1 LQGFHAMYKKIAIGT
16 VVLAPLL
23 AQIASQWTPSAATV
37 PTVSP
42 ADVAVPATAPAL
54 ARKSAPGTVSAM
66 HYSPI
71 TPAGGVM
78 QAADPMDTT
87 PTLDPTSIAASAMDL
102 SGATPP
108 PAPAVTPVPMP
119 APISATVPD
128 MPSGQTH
135 HPKKP
140 EGPDRY

>member
-1 LQGFHAMYKKIAIGT
+1 MYKKIALGT

-42 ADVAVPATAPAL
+42 ADVAVPAPAPAP

-71 TPAGGVM
+71 TPAGGAM
-78 QAADPMDTT
+78 QPAGPMDTT

-102 SGATPP
+102 GGASPP
-108 PAPAVTPVPMP
+108 PAPAP
-119 APISATVPD
+119 APALAPTPISAMLPD
-128 MPSGQTH
+128 MPSGEDH

-140 EGPDRY
+140 ERPDRY